1 MITLLHRRPGRH
13 RAPRTA
19 RPVTSRRALT
29 TLATGGFL
37 AAAVA
42 ANLATDRFGL
52 IPVGFGLTATAGTVA
67 AGLVLLLRDL
77 VHDLA
82 GRAAVYS
89 CIAAGALL
97 SAATAGTRLALASGV
112 AFAVSELADL
122 SVYRPLRRYS
132 WTRAVLAS
140 NTVGALVDTTL
151 FLSLAGYPIAAAL
164 PGQLWVKTATTLTA
178 VVSVVVARAV
188 LRHRVRP
195 ESP

>member
-1 MITLLHRRPGRH
+1 MITLLDRRPGRH
-13 RAPRTA
+13 RAPRTT
-19 RPVTSRRALT
+19 PVTPSRPLLTAL
-29 TLATGGFL
+29 AAGGFL
-37 AAAVA
+37 AAAVT

-52 IPVGFGLTATAGTVA
+52 IPVGFGLTATAGTFA

-82 GRAAVYS
+82 GRTAVYS
-89 CIAAGALL
+89 CIATGALL
-97 SAATAGTRLALASGV
+97 SAATADGRLALASGV

-122 SVYRPLRRYS
+122 LVYQPLRRHA
-132 WTRAVLAS
+132 WTGAVLAS

-151 FLSLAGYPIAAAL
+151 FLALAGYPIAAAA

-178 VVSVVVARAV
+178 VVSVVVTRAV

-195 ESP
+195 ASP

>member
-19 RPVTSRRALT
+19 PVAAARRLLT
-29 TLATGGFL
+29 AFTTGGFL

-52 IPVGFGLTATAGTVA
+52 IPVGFGLTATAGTFA

-82 GRAAVYS
+82 GRAAVYL

-97 SAATAGTRLALASGV
+97 SAATAGTRLAVASGV

-122 SVYRPLRRYS
+122 LVYQPLRRRT
-132 WTRAVLAS
+132 WAGAVLAS
-140 NTVGALVDTTL
+140 NTAGALVDTTL
-151 FLSLAGYPIAAAL
+151 FLALAGYPIAAAL

-195 ESP
+195 EGP